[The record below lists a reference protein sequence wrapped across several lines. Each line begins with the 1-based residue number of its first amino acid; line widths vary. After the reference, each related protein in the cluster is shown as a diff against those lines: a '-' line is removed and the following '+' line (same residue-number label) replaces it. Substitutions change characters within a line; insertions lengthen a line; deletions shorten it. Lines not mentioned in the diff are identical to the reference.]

1 MNQAIELLDYIK
13 EMNKSADKGFK
24 LTEDL
29 DHWYGLGIL
38 TRDQLIEYLNDRKDG
53 KQMWT
58 KNSIDTDRRSTD
70 HSVPRIKGD
79 IPDWF
84 EVAASFYWACGGENC
99 NGDEDSVNYL
109 IEKYNPYFE
118 EADDE

>member
-29 DHWYGLGIL
+29 DHWYDQGIL

-53 KQMWT
+53 KRMWT
-58 KNSIDTDRRSTD
+58 KDSITTDRRSID
-70 HSVPRIKGD
+70 H
-79 IPDWF
+79 
-84 EVAASFYWACGGENC
+84 
-99 NGDEDSVNYL
+99 
-109 IEKYNPYFE
+109 
-118 EADDE
+118 